1 MRILVFNSGNSS
13 LKFQVSEGDADMP
26 VSLLRGAVCDL
37 DGLAHRRHSLFRLG

>member
-1 MRILVFNSGNSS
+1 MRILVFNSGSFS

-37 DGLAHRRHSLFRLG
+37 DGLAYRRHSLSRLG